1 MRHPATFFHILNFK
15 REFKNFRM
23 FKDVRISKI
32 LYVMQ
37 WCPARYQ
44 DSECFQYFFSS
55 GRSFLYQYKKSFSC
69 IKSETTFI
77 EIFRMLLETRC
88 WSLFL
93 LLPALGNIQKSH
105 VSIFYSNSA
114 NKHEIT
120 LFSIDISIIF
130 LICDGFS
137 KIKMN
142 LKEYCNR
149 IVYQLTQHLQ
159 IWRSY
164 FFSWSY
170 FGFCK
175 RR

>member
-1 MRHPATFFHILNFK
+1 MRHPATFFNILNFK

-37 WCPARYQ
+37 CVLQ
-44 DSECFQYFFSS
+44 DIRIPSVFNIFFSS
-55 GRSFLYQYKKSFSC
+55 GRSFLYQYKKKVSFASSQ
-69 IKSETTFI
+69 KQLSQKFSECSWKLVVEVYFYYCQPWERFKKVTCQYFI
-77 EIFRMLLETRC
+77 QILLINTK
-88 WSLFL
+88 LFYFL
-93 LLPALGNIQKSH
+93 
-105 VSIFYSNSA
+105 
-114 NKHEIT
+114 
-120 LFSIDISIIF
+120 SIIF
-130 LICDGFS
+130 LICNGFS

-164 FFSWSY
+164 SFSWSY